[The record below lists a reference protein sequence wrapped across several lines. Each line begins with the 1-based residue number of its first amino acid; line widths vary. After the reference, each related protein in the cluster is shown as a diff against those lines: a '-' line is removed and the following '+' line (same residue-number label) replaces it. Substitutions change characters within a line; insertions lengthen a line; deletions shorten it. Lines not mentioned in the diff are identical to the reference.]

1 MAEDREVEHSPDL
14 IEGYAPG
21 VLIRNKRVRSL
32 GRVTPGAS
40 ALYHAVLKWFLIR
53 RGIATIDYPGA
64 NIRIRATSE
73 EIVHLRLR
81 PLAKEPWT
89 VDWIEQNLRDGDVLY
104 DIGANVGDY
113 ALIAAAIGGSAT
125 KVVAVEP
132 GYATYASLCENV
144 QLNGLEQK
152 VIPLPVVLGESS
164 RVGSLSYRDTAAGGA
179 MHTMDGDGGMYD
191 QPVLVF
197 PLDDLPTRFG
207 LPWPTL
213 IKLDVD
219 GAEAAVLSGGAE
231 TLRRPELRSV
241 LIEIEDDRADEV
253 VAHVE
258 RAGLQLRRRFDERYG
273 EQLPGVWYGIFER

>member
-1 MAEDREVEHSPDL
+1 MAEDGEVEHNPDH

-32 GRVTPGAS
+32 GRVLPGAS
-40 ALYHAVLKWFLIR
+40 PLYHAVMKWFLIR
-53 RGIATIDYPGA
+53 RGVARIDYPGA
-64 NIRIRATSE
+64 DIRIRSNSE

-89 VDWIEQNLRDGDVLY
+89 VEWIEENLRDGDVLY

-113 ALIAAAIGGSAT
+113 ALIAAAIGGPAT
-125 KVVAVEP
+125 KVVAIEP

-144 QLNGLEQK
+144 QLNDLGDK
-152 VIPLPVVLGESS
+152 VIPLPIVLGEAV
-164 RVGSLSYRDTAAGGA
+164 RLGSLSYRDTSAGGA
-179 MHTMDGDGGMYD
+179 MHTMDGSGGAYD

-197 PLDDLPTRFG
+197 PLDELPSRFG
-207 LPWPTL
+207 LPGPTL

-219 GAEAAVLSGGAE
+219 GAEAAVLAGGAE

-241 LIEIEDDRADEV
+241 LIEIEEDRADEV
-253 VAHVE
+253 LGHVE
-258 RAGLQLRRRFDERYG
+258 RAGLTLRRRFDERYG